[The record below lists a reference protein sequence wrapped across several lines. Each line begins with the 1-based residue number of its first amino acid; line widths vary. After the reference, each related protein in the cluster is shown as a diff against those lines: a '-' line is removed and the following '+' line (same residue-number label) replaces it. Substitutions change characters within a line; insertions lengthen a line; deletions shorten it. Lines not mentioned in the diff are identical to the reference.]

1 MTPRQI
7 ELVQSS
13 FDAVLKMKDAAAHI
27 FYRRLFEIDPSLRPL
42 FRADVK
48 QHGKKLM
55 ESIKAVVWN
64 LRKLDRI
71 IPGVQAMAVRHAP
84 YAVQTRHYASMGN
97 ALIDTLA
104 IYLSD
109 GFTDEMREAWL
120 TACTL
125 LAIAMKAAA
134 DEQYGA
140 LAA

>member
-7 ELVQSS
+7 ELVQNS
-13 FDAVLKMKDAAAHI
+13 FAAVLSMQDAAAHI
-27 FYRRLFEIDPSLRPL
+27 FYRRLFELDPSLRPL
-42 FRADVK
+42 FIADVK
-48 QHGKKLM
+48 RHGRKLM

-84 YAVQTRHYASMGN
+84 YAVQARYYSAVGN
-97 ALIDTLA
+97 ALVDTLA

-125 LAIAMKAAA
+125 LAISMKAAA
-134 DEQYGA
+134 DEQYGGI
-140 LAA
+140 AA